1 MDIVGS
7 MMDIKM
13 KFKLLRHRCAAA
25 FEWVGILPVTFIT
38 LAMLLLPTVMPRAIL
53 RVSFHQKAV
62 APDVSRRSTASSV
75 LEAVRWYFEAGW
87 LWKEDTAE
95 LSRRGL
101 VSELLHCF
109 TLIRQPSTDGKAR
122 LTCELPPSV
131 CLHSAAGCDILY
143 FAESHC
149 SCADDIVAG
158 IMEEARTE
166 TIYADK
172 DWKVI
177 KDPKMTANSMHYTA
191 WSSHRELRTAAELH
205 QRHVPLL
212 RKLLREGIAAVLT
225 AHPDLRSESEVAV
238 FMHFPPNIFRLHV
251 HFVPT
256 NRTMWA
262 PREEVIQLI
271 PLLES
276 LQEASPSP
284 VLYPPTRRAT
294 FWHRPLSCKSWG

>member
-62 APDVSRRSTASSV
+62 
-75 LEAVRWYFEAGW
+75 RWYFEAGW

-95 LSRRGL
+95 LSRR
-101 VSELLHCF
+101 
-109 TLIRQPSTDGKAR
+109 
-122 LTCELPPSV
+122 
-131 CLHSAAGCDILY
+131 GCDILY

-158 IMEEARTE
+158 IMEARTE